1 MKILYGILC
10 LMAAIALAAPQVA
23 SQGMMHRGGRGMGPG
38 MMNQTCVPGV
48 TLTADQQSKIAAI
61 RQETQSKVASIMS
74 DSSLSA
80 AQKQAQAQAA
90 RMAGHQ
96 KVLDVLTP
104 QQLQQFQSNWRM
116 GCPMGT
122 GGGRGMGPGMMNQGY
137 VPGVTLTADQQ
148 SKIVAIRQET
158 QSKVASIMR
167 DPNLSSAE
175 KQTQA
180 QAARQAGHDKV
191 LDVLTPE
198 QRDQFNQHWSS
209 MNPGSGMGPGMGGMM
224 PGMQSKPATGD
235 APPPP
240 GKAIFAQNCARCHGA
255 DGNAITGWRT
265 RVSKMTLAD
274 IQSRIKNGIDGMPA
288 FKDTLTE
295 EQIEQVASYAKSL
308 GAKSK

>member
-1 MKILYGILC
+1 MKIFYGILC

-23 SQGMMHRGGRGMGPG
+23 SQGMMHRGGGGMGRG

-74 DSSLSA
+74 NSSLSS

-90 RMAGHQ
+90 RQAGHQ

-148 SKIVAIRQET
+148 SKIAAIRQET
-158 QSKVASIMR
+158 QSKVASIMS
-167 DPNLSSAE
+167 DSSLSAAQ
-175 KQTQA
+175 KQAQA

-198 QRDQFNQHWSS
+198 QRQQFDQNWGS
-209 MNPGSGMGPGMGGMM
+209 MSGQGMMGPGMGRMM
-224 PGMQSKPATGD
+224 PGTQSQPATGD
-235 APPPP
+235 APPP
-240 GKAIFAQNCARCHGA
+240 GKAIFAQNCAQCHGA
-255 DGNAITGWRT
+255 DGNAITGWKT
-265 RVSKMTLAD
+265 RVGKMTLTD
-274 IQSRIKNGIDGMPA
+274 IQTTVKNGKDGMPA
-288 FKDTLTE
+288 FKNTLTE

>member
-1 MKILYGILC
+1 MKMLHTISLFVIT
-10 LMAAIALAAPQVA
+10 IALAAPQVA
-23 SQGMMHRGGRGMGPG
+23 SQGMMYRGGGGMGRG

-48 TLTADQQSKIAAI
+48 TLTADQQSRIAAI
-61 RQETQSKVASIMS
+61 RQETERKVASIMS

-80 AQKQAQAQAA
+80 AQKQTQAQAA

-148 SKIVAIRQET
+148 SKIAAIRQVT
-158 QSKVASIMR
+158 QSKVAAIMR

-191 LDVLTPE
+191 LDVLTRE

-209 MNPGSGMGPGMGGMM
+209 INPQ
-224 PGMQSKPATGD
+224 QSAANDG
-235 APPPP
+235 PPPL
-240 GKAIFAQNCARCHGA
+240 GKAIFNQNCAQCHGA
-255 DGNAITGWRT
+255 DGNAITGWKT
-265 RVSKMTLAD
+265 RVGKMTLTD
-274 IQSRIKNGIDGMPA
+274 IQTTVKNGKDGMPA

>member
-1 MKILYGILC
+1 MKMLHTISLFVIT
-10 LMAAIALAAPQVA
+10 IALAAPQVA
-23 SQGMMHRGGRGMGPG
+23 SQGMMYRGGGGMGRG

-48 TLTADQQSKIAAI
+48 TLTADQQSRIAAI
-61 RQETQSKVASIMS
+61 RQETERKVASIMS

-80 AQKQAQAQAA
+80 AQKQTQAQAA
-90 RMAGHQ
+90 RQAGHQ

-148 SKIVAIRQET
+148 SKIAAIRQVT
-158 QSKVASIMR
+158 QSKVAAIMR

-191 LDVLTPE
+191 LDVLTRE

-209 MNPGSGMGPGMGGMM
+209 INPQ
-224 PGMQSKPATGD
+224 QSAANDG
-235 APPPP
+235 PPPL
-240 GKAIFAQNCARCHGA
+240 GKAIFNQNCAQCHGA
-255 DGNAITGWRT
+255 DGNAITGWKT
-265 RVSKMTLAD
+265 RVGKMTLTD
-274 IQSRIKNGIDGMPA
+274 IQTTVKNGKDGMPA

>member
-148 SKIVAIRQET
+148 SKIAAIRQVT
-158 QSKVASIMR
+158 QSKVAAIMR

-191 LDVLTPE
+191 LDVLTRE

-209 MNPGSGMGPGMGGMM
+209 INPQ
-224 PGMQSKPATGD
+224 QSAANDG
-235 APPPP
+235 PPPL
-240 GKAIFAQNCARCHGA
+240 GKAIFNQNCAQCHGA
-255 DGNAITGWRT
+255 DGNAITGWKT
-265 RVSKMTLAD
+265 RVGKMTLTD
-274 IQSRIKNGIDGMPA
+274 IQTTVKNGKDGMPA

>member
-1 MKILYGILC
+1 MKMLHTISLFVIT
-10 LMAAIALAAPQVA
+10 IALAAPQVA

-38 MMNQTCVPGV
+38 MMNQGSVPGV
-48 TLTADQQSKIAAI
+48 TLTADQQSRIAAI
-61 RQETQSKVASIMS
+61 RQETERKVASIMS
-74 DSSLSA
+74 NPDLSPA
-80 AQKQAQAQAA
+80 EKQTQAQAA
-90 RMAGHQ
+90 RQAGHQ
-96 KVLDVLTP
+96 KVLAVLTP

-148 SKIVAIRQET
+148 SKIAAIRQET
-158 QSKVASIMR
+158 QSKVAAIMR

-198 QRDQFNQHWSS
+198 QRQQFDQNWGS
-209 MNPGSGMGPGMGGMM
+209 MSGQGMMGPGMGRMM
-224 PGMQSKPATGD
+224 PATQSQPATGD
-235 APPPP
+235 PSPPP
-240 GKAIFAQNCARCHGA
+240 GKAIFDQNCARCHGA

-265 RVSKMTLAD
+265 RVSKMSLTD

-288 FKDTLTE
+288 FKGTLTE